1 MELREGDSAN
11 GSEIQFQRIEGE
23 SDGEQEDV
31 QKKGGGGERGRL
43 SQGELMETSSGLR
56 GKGKSTKW

>member
-11 GSEIQFQRIEGE
+11 GSEIQVQRIEGE

-31 QKKGGGGERGRL
+31 QKRGGGGERAAEPRRTDGD
-43 SQGELMETSSGLR
+43 
-56 GKGKSTKW
+56 

>member
-31 QKKGGGGERGRL
+31 QKKGGGGGERAAEPRRTD
-43 SQGELMETSSGLR
+43 GE
-56 GKGKSTKW
+56 